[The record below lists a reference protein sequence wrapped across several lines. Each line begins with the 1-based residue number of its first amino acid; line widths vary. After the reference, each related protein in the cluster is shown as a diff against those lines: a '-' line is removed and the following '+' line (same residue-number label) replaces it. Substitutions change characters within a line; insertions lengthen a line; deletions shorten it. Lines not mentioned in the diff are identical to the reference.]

1 MMEIICFHN
10 PDEENGYL
18 GNWYLS
24 EFEVNGIKFSSMEQ
38 FMMYRKAQC
47 FQDKKMADKIYFT
60 ITGTGFFEGD
70 EFFEKDMEVLLEKE
84 PDNKYDHE
92 AILVKMPGI
101 GKVGHVA
108 NSCSTVIGESYSA
121 GRIYDKIG
129 DTAVGKVLYK
139 MPRGILCELVKP
151 VDEIKF

>member
-1 MMEIICFHN
+1 M
-10 PDEENGYL
+10 
-18 GNWYLS
+18 
-24 EFEVNGIKFSSMEQ
+24 
-38 FMMYRKAQC
+38 
-47 FQDKKMADKIYFT
+47 MADKIYFT

-84 PDNKYDHE
+84 PE

>member
-1 MMEIICFHN
+1 
-10 PDEENGYL
+10 
-18 GNWYLS
+18 
-24 EFEVNGIKFSSMEQ
+24 
-38 FMMYRKAQC
+38 
-47 FQDKKMADKIYFT
+47 MADKIYFT

-101 GKVGHVA
+101 GKVG
-108 NSCSTVIGESYSA
+108 
-121 GRIYDKIG
+121 RIYDKIG

>member
-1 MMEIICFHN
+1 
-10 PDEENGYL
+10 
-18 GNWYLS
+18 
-24 EFEVNGIKFSSMEQ
+24 
-38 FMMYRKAQC
+38 
-47 FQDKKMADKIYFT
+47 MANKIYFT

-70 EFFEKDMEVLLEKE
+70 KFFEKDMEVLLEKE

-129 DTAVGKVLYK
+129 ESYSAGRIYDKIGDTAVGKVLYK

>member
-1 MMEIICFHN
+1 
-10 PDEENGYL
+10 
-18 GNWYLS
+18 
-24 EFEVNGIKFSSMEQ
+24 
-38 FMMYRKAQC
+38 
-47 FQDKKMADKIYFT
+47 MADKIYFT

-70 EFFEKDMEVLLEKE
+70 EFFEKDM
-84 PDNKYDHE
+84 DE

-139 MPRGILCELVKP
+139 MPRGILCELVNK
-151 VDEIKF
+151 

>member
-1 MMEIICFHN
+1 MQKIKIRKN
-10 PDEENGYL
+10 
-18 GNWYLS
+18 S
-24 EFEVNGIKFSSMEQ
+24 EKIAEASPEKGTVNV
-38 FMMYRKAQC
+38 RKWSHKRKKSVYKGG
-47 FQDKKMADKIYFT
+47 KKMANKIYFT

-129 DTAVGKVLYK
+129 NTAVGKVLYK

>member
-1 MMEIICFHN
+1 M
-10 PDEENGYL
+10 
-18 GNWYLS
+18 
-24 EFEVNGIKFSSMEQ
+24 
-38 FMMYRKAQC
+38 
-47 FQDKKMADKIYFT
+47 MADKIYFT

-84 PDNKYDHE
+84 PDNKYDH
-92 AILVKMPGI
+92 
-101 GKVGHVA
+101 
-108 NSCSTVIGESYSA
+108 ESYSA

>member
-1 MMEIICFHN
+1 M
-10 PDEENGYL
+10 
-18 GNWYLS
+18 
-24 EFEVNGIKFSSMEQ
+24 
-38 FMMYRKAQC
+38 
-47 FQDKKMADKIYFT
+47 MADKIYFT

-139 MPRGILCELVKP
+139 MPRGILCELVKT

>member
-1 MMEIICFHN
+1 
-10 PDEENGYL
+10 
-18 GNWYLS
+18 
-24 EFEVNGIKFSSMEQ
+24 
-38 FMMYRKAQC
+38 
-47 FQDKKMADKIYFT
+47 MANKIYFT

-70 EFFEKDMEVLLEKE
+70 KFFEKDMEVLLEKE

-92 AILVKMPGI
+92 AILVKMPGS

>member
-1 MMEIICFHN
+1 MKTEQ
-10 PDEENGYL
+10 
-18 GNWYLS
+18 S
-24 EFEVNGIKFSSMEQ
+24 FEKIAKSSPEKGTVNVRKWSHKRKNKNSS
-38 FMMYRKAQC
+38 YKGG
-47 FQDKKMADKIYFT
+47 KKMADKIYFT

-129 DTAVGKVLYK
+129 NTAVGKVLYK

>member
-1 MMEIICFHN
+1 
-10 PDEENGYL
+10 
-18 GNWYLS
+18 
-24 EFEVNGIKFSSMEQ
+24 
-38 FMMYRKAQC
+38 
-47 FQDKKMADKIYFT
+47 MANKIYFT

-121 GRIYDKIG
+121 
-129 DTAVGKVLYK
+129 KVLYK